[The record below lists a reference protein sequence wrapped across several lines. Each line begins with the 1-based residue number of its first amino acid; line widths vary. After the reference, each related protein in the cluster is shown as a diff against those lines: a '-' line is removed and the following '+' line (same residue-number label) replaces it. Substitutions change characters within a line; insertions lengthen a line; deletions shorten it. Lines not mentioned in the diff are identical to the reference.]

1 MANSKN
7 IALEFYPLVVK
18 LESVINHQENE
29 LELIALIDKKEF
41 LSLRNAIISTFQIE
55 LDVPFNGNFGSEVEF
70 GDVSDAIRSVTFSL
84 YPQSTLMDKP
94 IDHSERVNWCKKILE
109 NMDSSAAFY

>member
-1 MANSKN
+1 MANNKN
-7 IALEFYPLVVK
+7 TVLEFYPLVEK

-29 LELIALIDKKEF
+29 LELMALIDKKEF
-41 LSLRNAIISTFQIE
+41 LSLRNSVISAFQIE
-55 LDVPFNGNFGSEVEF
+55 LDIPFTGNFGSEVEF
-70 GDVSDAIRSVTFSL
+70 GDVSDAMRSVTFSL
-84 YPQSTLMDKP
+84 YPQSTPMDKP

>member
-1 MANSKN
+1 MANN
-7 IALEFYPLVVK
+7 INTVLEFYHLVEK
-18 LESVINHQENE
+18 LESVINHQENA

-41 LSLRNAIISTFQIE
+41 LSLRNSIISTFQIE
-55 LDVPFNGNFGSEVEF
+55 LEIPFTGDFGSEVEY

-84 YPQSTLMDKP
+84 YPQSTPMDKP
-94 IDHSERVNWCKKILE
+94 IDHSERANWCKKILE